1 MDEFRHIRVKYLF
14 IRNVNV
20 NYFTNYNCIAL

>member
-1 MDEFRHIRVKYLF
+1 MDEFRHIRVKYLS

-20 NYFTNYNCIAL
+20 NYITNYNCIVL